1 MSVVFW
7 QDNVVSYAM
16 CHIILVNAIISVIVA
31 LGFSPNQR
39 RLMLFHHDSDN
50 FLGLNFSIS

>member
-1 MSVVFW
+1 MSVTLW

-16 CHIILVNAIISVIVA
+16 CHIILVNAVTSVIVA

-39 RLMLFHHDSDN
+39 RFMLFKSR
-50 FLGLNFSIS
+50 F